1 VTDFYRAVHPLLAV
15 LATLERDA
23 RETALLLYFR
33 DDLVLVNEEVA
44 AQRDLLA
51 TVLEANMAVIG
62 VEQTKVS
69 VRQNATMEQ
78 LTVLAAV
85 FLPLTGGLVP
95 PTASSTTASSTTAG
109 STTASCLSTVR

>member
-23 RETALLLYFR
+23 RETALLPYFR
-33 DDLVLVNEEVA
+33 DVRDHLVLVNEEVA

-95 PTASSTTASSTTAG
+95 PTASSTTASSTTA
-109 STTASCLSTVR
+109 SCLSTVR